1 MPAPRHATIATQE
14 SLAEHKVDT
23 ANTTPWMSTGPQ
35 VKTTGIAL
43 ISVWIACGLLIALTF
58 SGVGFLLVKFDV
70 TFIGSWGQLPESII
84 AHALALSLIGLS
96 HVLVCGGAVWV
107 GYLVSCGIIHFAGFF
122 APHKRSADY

>member
-1 MPAPRHATIATQE
+1 MPAPRHVIITTQE
-14 SLAEHKVDT
+14 SLTEHKVDT

-58 SGVGFLLVKFDV
+58 SVVGFLLVKFDV
-70 TFIGSWGQLPESII
+70 TFIGSWYQLPESNIL
-84 AHALALSLIGLS
+84 HAMALSLIGLS

-107 GYLVSCGIIHFAGFF
+107 GYLVSCGIMHFAGFC
-122 APHKRSADY
+122 APHKQTADY